1 MTIEESFRRYPYYIY
16 PAIEGLREAEG
27 EERQTLLR
35 RIAAGVG
42 PMSAL
47 RTVLG
52 VDPKEFRDF
61 YGETEKPALTTEDTI
76 DRFVGEF
83 GGGAAPAATAETEEV
98 PVAPP
103 AIDYAAMMLDNGAE
117 EAPMPQDD
125 TSDLLN
131 SFLDKSAKTE
141 EPASQEEPTTQD
153 EPEQAAPAETPELS
167 LALVKIMIEKRNY
180 SKALEIITEIN
191 LKNPKKSIY
200 FADQMRFLRK
210 LMELEEKSKEHKI

>member
-52 VDPKEFRDF
+52 VDPEEFRDF

-76 DRFVGEF
+76 DRFMGEF
-83 GGGAAPAATAETEEV
+83 GGAATAAPAETEEV

-103 AIDYAAMMLDNGAE
+103 AIDYAAMMLDNGADD
-117 EAPMPQDD
+117 APMPQDD

-131 SFLDKSAKTE
+131 SFLDKPDKTE
-141 EPASQEEPTTQD
+141 EPASQEEPTAQ
-153 EPEQAAPAETPELS
+153 EELEQAAPAETPELS
-167 LALVKIMIEKRNY
+167 FALVKIMIEKRNY

-210 LMELEEKSKEHKI
+210 LMELEDKSKEQKI